1 MNDYF
6 SKLLKLRVLVEGLR
20 ELNENTF
27 DPEERLLLTEL
38 TVPEGITRIGRNT
51 FEYCRNLESVTLPN
65 SLVEIDNSAF
75 ESCSVLLNV
84 TFGNNLK
91 IINDRVFYNCPE
103 LRSIR
108 IPGTV
113 KHIGNSA
120 FRYAGLIK
128 LEIEEGVEEIGGEDA
143 FGCCWDLDE
152 VILPNSIKGI
162 KSTAFAGCNRIA
174 RLVVGRCFGGGAAIR
189 IFGDAY
195 KSLTEIV
202 LTDDTITLSHDEFW
216 FCSNHRIK
224 SIMIKGKSTR
234 DLICMA
240 NYPWGIN
247 DISIFKS
254 GN

>member
-1 MNDYF
+1 MNDHF

-27 DPEERLLLTEL
+27 DSEEQLLLTEL
-38 TVPEGITRIGRNT
+38 VIPEGITRIGEKT

-75 ESCSVLLNV
+75 ESCSVLSNV

-91 IINDRVFYNCPE
+91 NINDRAFYNCPE

-113 KHIGNSA
+113 KHIGKSA
-120 FRYAGLIK
+120 FRYAGLNK

-143 FGCCWDLDE
+143 FRCCWDLDE

-162 KSTAFAGCNRIA
+162 EATAFSGCNRIT
-174 RLVVGRCFGGGAAIR
+174 RLVVGRCFDRVVLFR
-189 IFGDAY
+189 IFADAY
-195 KSLTEIV
+195 KSLTEIL
-202 LTDDTITLSHDEFW
+202 LTDDTIIYGQLS
-216 FCSNHRIK
+216 
-224 SIMIKGKSTR
+224 
-234 DLICMA
+234 L
-240 NYPWGIN
+240 
-247 DISIFKS
+247 